1 MRISDDPCGICIC
14 EVYVCPF
21 NRHLILLYTQY
32 RLLSSIILII
42 FVGATLLHKKYV
54 DKSGNK
60 VYNITIGY
68 TGGYIYKL

>member
-1 MRISDDPCGICIC
+1 
-14 EVYVCPF
+14 
-21 NRHLILLYTQY
+21 
-32 RLLSSIILII
+32 LSSIILII